1 VLENYPQIG
10 EVIVFD
16 LVDPKH
22 GPQGMEPHTVDARAT
37 VPSSL
42 PLLMPS
48 VSVVKDFARRES
60 AINSGELKRRF
71 SGRNLAT
78 LTWRIEFAYLKSSAT
93 RFG

>member
-10 EVIVFD
+10 EVIVLD
-16 LVDPKH
+16 LADSIH
-22 GPQGMEPHTVDARAT
+22 GPQGMAPLTVDARTTVASSLSLLITSVSIAT
-37 VPSSL
+37 V
-42 PLLMPS
+42 
-48 VSVVKDFARRES
+48 FARRAS
-60 AINSGELKRRF
+60 AINSGELKGRF

>member
-16 LVDPKH
+16 LVDPTH
-22 GPQGMEPHTVDARAT
+22 GPQGMAPLTVDARAT

-42 PLLMPS
+42 PFLMPS
-48 VSVVKDFARRES
+48 VSVVKDYARRAS

-78 LTWRIEFAYLKSSAT
+78 LRCRNEFAFLKSSAT
-93 RFG
+93 RLG